1 MRLEGKVAVVT
12 GAAGGIGGAIAQ
24 RFAREGAK
32 VVATD
37 VSDGQA
43 GSLTSRENI
52 RFLLHDVSSASSWEA
67 VMLATEQEF
76 GRLDV
81 VVNTAGIVARKNI
94 EDLDLY
100 TWDKVIGVNLTGVM
114 LGCKAAIAAMRRNAE
129 GASGSII
136 NIASTTSYAGLPGDA
151 AYTAAKGGVRQLTK
165 SVAAHCARAGT
176 AIRCNSISPGAVETG
191 MTRQMAEIRPEQYE
205 RYRRMSP
212 FNRMGQ
218 PDDIA
223 AMAVQLA
230 SDEAGYVTGADM
242 VVDGGMLAVHPG
254 H

>member
-1 MRLEGKVAVVT
+1 MVT
-12 GAAGGIGGAIAQ
+12 GAMGGIGEAIAQ
-24 RFAREGAK
+24 RFAREGAR

-37 VSDGQA
+37 VSDDQA
-43 GSLTSRENI
+43 GSLASSKNI
-52 RFLLHDVSSASSWEA
+52 RFVRHDVSSASSWDA
-67 VMLATEQEF
+67 VMLFTEQEF
-76 GRLDV
+76 GRIDV
-81 VVNTAGIVARKNI
+81 LVNNAGIVARKNI
-94 EDLDLY
+94 EDLDLE
-100 TWDKVIGVNLTGVM
+100 TWEKVIGVNLTGVM
-114 LGCKAAIAAMRRNAE
+114 LGCKAAIAAMRRNND

-165 SVAAHCARAGT
+165 SIAAHCARAGT
-176 AIRCNSISPGAVETG
+176 SIRCNSISPGAVETG

-205 RYRRMSP
+205 RYKRMSP
-212 FNRMGQ
+212 FNRLGQ

-230 SDEAGYVTGADM
+230 SDDASYVTGADM
-242 VVDGGMLAVHPG
+242 IVDGGMLAVHPG